1 MRNLKKSLVL
11 SVLISMLALDT
22 AAYAS
27 GLSSQVVLAS
37 KVGQKQI
44 PVSEEFLKEAEKAIA
59 ERDSLR
65 VQLALRDD
73 LLKLRDQTIETL
85 KSGLAA
91 ESVRADNWMKAA
103 LERKEAITISD
114 EMVKL
119 YEKQINNYALSEARL
134 QSRVERA
141 ESRTKYIAVIA
152 YILGVG
158 TYAAVSK

>member
-1 MRNLKKSLVL
+1 
-11 SVLISMLALDT
+11 LISMLVPVT
-22 AAYAS
+22 SAYAS

-37 KVGQKQI
+37 KVGQQRQI

-65 VQLALRDD
+65 VQLGLKDD
-73 LLKLRDQTIETL
+73 LLKVRDQTIEAL

-91 ESVRADNWMKAA
+91 ESLRADNWMKAA

-141 ESRTKYIAVIA
+141 ESRTKYVAVIA